1 MRNKISIVQAL
12 AALALFFIIA
22 VHLSPGSAHAGA
34 TTKLKVV
41 VAPYISYSPV
51 FIALEKG
58 YFAAQD
64 LEVETVRFTQSSQA
78 LPALLNGDVDVIMG
92 IIYPSHFNAMAR
104 GIPFRMVAG
113 QGRLTQD
120 DCSYPFMVRKDL
132 LDEGLEIS
140 DLKGK
145 KYALNSPSSS
155 AAYIMDRLLGQAGLS
170 TEDVVQVHLMT
181 PARLDGFATG
191 AIDISLIGEPFAT
204 RFMESGQAAVWKHSS
219 AATPDGQN
227 GVVSFGPSIVKENS
241 DAGVRFL
248 AGFLQGVRQF
258 NQGKTAENLAIISRH
273 TGLDEEN
280 LRKVCWPRI
289 DSSGEINVD
298 SILDQQ
304 SWAVEQGFLDAPATA
319 DQIFEFSFLRQALQ
333 VLETGK

>member
-1 MRNKISIVQAL
+1 MRNKVYTT
-12 AALALFFIIA
+12 LALTALVLLVLIA
-22 VHLSPGSAHAGA
+22 VHSHPVVAHASGP
-34 TTKLKVV
+34 TKLKVV

-51 FIALEKG
+51 FIAQEKG
-58 YFAAQD
+58 YFAAQN

-92 IIYPSHFNAMAR
+92 IIYPSHFNAMSR

-113 QGRLTQD
+113 LGRLTQD

-132 LDEGLEIS
+132 LDEGLEIP

-155 AAYIMDRLLGQAGLS
+155 AAYIMDRLLRQAGLS

-191 AIDISLIGEPFAT
+191 AIDISLIAEPFAT
-204 RFMESGQAAVWKHSS
+204 RFMEGGHAVVWKHSS

-227 GVVSFGPSIVKENS
+227 SVVSFGPSIVKENRE
-241 DAGVRFL
+241 AGVRFL

-258 NQGKTAENLAIISRH
+258 NQGKTAENLTIISGH
-273 TGLDEEN
+273 TGLDEET
-280 LRKVCWPRI
+280 LRKVCWSRI
-289 DSSGEINVD
+289 NFSGEINID
-298 SILDQQ
+298 SVLDQQ
-304 SWAVEQGFLDAPATA
+304 SWA
-319 DQIFEFSFLRQALQ
+319 
-333 VLETGK
+333 LERVTSTHPPQPIRSLISLF